1 MYSYRLTARREEW
14 LRCNLPTDWRTRYRF
29 FELDAMRTRFSVSS
43 ALRTDPRTDPRTP
56 TRTPPLPQPYPNPT
70 PTLPQLREGLVIKH
84 NADQRYATD
93 AVGAAFLRRFA
104 ELAGQ
109 SVQEFAVKADSR
121 CVAPILP
128 HMWRPHFSHM
138 CEI

>member
-1 MYSYRLTARREEW
+1 MFHVHHRMYSYRLTARREEW

-70 PTLPQLREGLVIKH
+70 PSLPRH
-84 NADQRYATD
+84 YPSANPA
-93 AVGAAFLRRFA
+93 
-104 ELAGQ
+104 LA
-109 SVQEFAVKADSR
+109 
-121 CVAPILP
+121 PP
-128 HMWRPHFSHM
+128 P
-138 CEI
+138 